1 MKNAARLTALMALL
15 ALITLTAG
23 SASAT
28 ETVSPGAL
36 DRLAVVET
44 RCPTFSWGADDG
56 AAAYDLVAYVLPEDA
71 ALQVELTADT
81 EALFARVAAGHLVR
95 HGILTQPK
103 LTLPRTASTF
113 TPCCSDRV

>member
-71 ALQVELTADT
+71 ALQLETLRPLQPVLEDELVPIMTGLVQCTSLMSVPKA
-81 EALFARVAAGHLVR
+81 ARELDAQVV
-95 HGILTQPK
+95 
-103 LTLPRTASTF
+103 
-113 TPCCSDRV
+113 